1 MRKII
6 LTGAVLAMLTSAA
19 PMVHA
24 QIDPDVQQA
33 LDGKVNKKDYNTEIN
48 DLKGKLGKVDEF
60 DGKINKIQKDLDGRI
75 AANESF

>member
-24 QIDPDVQQA
+24 QIDPDVQA
-33 LDGKVNKKDYNTEIN
+33 ELNKKVDQTAYDTKIKKSGRKSRE
-48 DLKGKLGKVDEF
+48 GKW
-60 DGKINKIQKDLDGRI
+60 
-75 AANESF
+75 S

>member
-24 QIDPDVQQA
+24 QIDQEVQEA
-33 LDGKVNKKDYNTEIN
+33 LKN
-48 DLKGKLGKVDEF
+48 KVD
-60 DGKINKIQKDLDGRI
+60 
-75 AANESF
+75 